1 MDYPEHYESDVL
13 SFFDGR
19 PDALALYRVLAAGLA
34 RIAPEGRVKVQ
45 KSQISFYDG
54 GLFAMASLP
63 KRKGDP
69 GLVVSFGLGR
79 RDPSPRIGAAVE
91 PYPGRWTHH
100 LLLSS
105 PEEADDELM
114 AWVREAA
121 AFSAAKRYSRH
132 T

>member
-1 MDYPEHYESDVL
+1 MTADTLLFFNDRPQALPIYAALDEALAARFGPQTPRVQKTQITYTNPRVFAAV
-13 SFFDGR
+13 SFLPVRKKAQR
-19 PDALALYRVLAAGLA
+19 PDHYITVTLGLN
-34 RIAPEGRVKVQ
+34 
-45 KSQISFYDG
+45 
-54 GLFAMASLP
+54 
-63 KRKGDP
+63 
-69 GLVVSFGLGR
+69 R
-79 RDPSPRIGAAVE
+79 RLDSPRVDAASE
-91 PYPGRWTHH
+91 PYPARWTHH

>member
-1 MDYPEHYESDVL
+1 MNSDILFFFSRDPAALPLYEA
-13 SFFDGR
+13 F
-19 PDALALYRVLAAGLA
+19 AARTLEA
-34 RIAPEGRVKVQ
+34 VDNMTVRVQ
-45 KSQISFYDG
+45 KTQIT
-54 GLFAMASLP
+54 FANRRQFAC
-63 KRKGDP
+63 
-69 GLVVSFGLGR
+69 VSFLPARRAKDRPEDYITVTLGLNR
-79 RDPSPRIGAAVE
+79 RLDSPRVDAASE
-91 PYPGRWTHH
+91 PYPARWTHH